1 MIADIH
7 GVSRKPER
15 GAVPGYVKIVPEG
28 LKRWSAAA
36 IAVAEYLVRNSECG
50 LEMDPQSDVAAICT
64 ATRLPEEDV
73 KLGVLD
79 LSEAGLVKVLRGMMG
94 LDCFWPDTG
103 LFVEFDHH
111 FLGLDSRRDA
121 IAVANWLVS
130 QKIDGINITELA
142 PYFSDWSVRRLNS
155 ALNYLDNAKLIDP
168 LKAIDSNPWTMH
180 CLHVTDHTR
189 RFVRDHG

>member
-1 MIADIH
+1 MVR
-7 GVSRKPER
+7 GGYCGRRVSRPQQR
-15 GAVPGYVKIVPEG
+15 M
-28 LKRWSAAA
+28 RSAKWTHSRTLPPSA
-36 IAVAEYLVRNSECG
+36 
-50 LEMDPQSDVAAICT
+50 PPP
-64 ATRLPEEDV
+64 RLPEEDV